1 MASKLPPLGER
12 SRLMR
17 RIIWTG
23 VIVGIVAIA
32 AVVAFVGLSSKGGG
46 NNDGKSSEG
55 TPAANVTGTPGE
67 TVTVEQALGD
77 YVKTQ
82 LGKDYAGDCTAA
94 IMPEGQGLC
103 SAARGDRQNRKAF
116 LIGPNLYEFQLWVFL
131 KKDGTAWKVE
141 STLPVKPETVNAP
154 GAPWPLEKGAKVVVG
169 GTGTCLNVRAAPGI
183 KEAAV
188 DCIADGTVIVLEEGP
203 VEMDGYQWWRPEG
216 RSGWVAGDWL
226 RYATRIRDSRTR
238 VCHAHALI
246 RSRDFPVSAS
256 KKLRDSSLRGVVIL
270 SDWLRYAD
278 ESATP
283 APAAPS
289 PTPAG

>member
-32 AVVAFVGLSSKGGG
+32 AVVAFVGLSTERRRQRQTARPARARPPP
-46 NNDGKSSEG
+46 KSPARRRRPSPSSRRWPITSRRSSART
-55 TPAANVTGTPGE
+55 TPA
-67 TVTVEQALGD
+67 
-77 YVKTQ
+77 
-82 LGKDYAGDCTAA
+82 TAPPPSCPRA
-94 IMPEGQGLC
+94 QGLC

-116 LIGPNLYEFQLWVFL
+116 LIGPSSYEYQLWVFL

-203 VEMDGYQWWRPEG
+203 VEMDGYQWWRPQG
-216 RSGWVAGDWL
+216 RSGWVAG
-226 RYATRIRDSRTR
+226 
-238 VCHAHALI
+238 
-246 RSRDFPVSAS
+246 
-256 KKLRDSSLRGVVIL
+256 
-270 SDWLRYAD
+270 DWLRYAD